1 MCKTVIRLAT
11 ELSIKPVT
19 IVLIAVLTAGCQ
31 STYLVR
37 GEGGTPCA
45 TAVRQMQQSEQ
56 ARHVY
61 GAWLSGYLTRYN
73 YERDSKLSRDF
84 KSETLVDA
92 AIQYCNGKPLDDF
105 SQAAEEV
112 VKELQKKN

>member
-1 MCKTVIRLAT
+1 MCRTVIRRST
-11 ELSIKPVT
+11 ELPIR
-19 IVLIAVLTAGCQ
+19 LAAAVLTVVLAAGCQ

-56 ARHVY
+56 ARNVY

-84 KSETLVDA
+84 QSETLVDA
-92 AIQYCNGKPLDDF
+92 AIQYCSGKPLDDF
-105 SQAAEEV
+105 SQAAEAV
-112 VKELQKKN
+112 IKELQKKN

>member
-11 ELSIKPVT
+11 GLPIKLVT
-19 IVLIAVLTAGCQ
+19 TVLTAVLAAGCQ

-56 ARHVY
+56 ARNIY

-92 AIQYCNGKPLDDF
+92 AIQYCSGKPLDDF
-105 SQAAEEV
+105 SQAAEAV
-112 VKELQKKN
+112 TKELQKKN